1 MQGRTVKKKRVRFAE
16 GDVFL
21 VPLTQG
27 GFAVGLIVRCDLRG
41 HGVLAY
47 IFNST
52 VDEAGELDID
62 HVVSKEM
69 VVDVV
74 DVAMRSLV
82 SGAWPIVGRLP
93 NWSRSDWPVPVFRYQ
108 IGQLSFRSQ
117 DDYRQEIFSNLIP
130 KNEEIF
136 RYVVY
141 GDSALSFRLS
151 RKFSEDERD
160 RNWKVR

>member
-1 MQGRTVKKKRVRFAE
+1 MQGRVVKKRVRFAE

-21 VPLTQG
+21 IPLTQG
-27 GFAVGLIVRCDLRG
+27 GFAVGLIARYDLRG

-47 IFNST
+47 IFNRT

-74 DVAMRSLV
+74 DFAMRSLV
-82 SGAWPIVGRLP
+82 SGSWPIVGRLP
-93 NWSRSDWPVPVFRYQ
+93 NRSRSDQ

-117 DDYRQEIFSNLIP
+117 DDYRQEIYSNLIP
-130 KNEEIF
+130 RDEEIF
-136 RYVVY
+136 RYVLY
-141 GDSALSFRLS
+141 GDLALSLRLS
-151 RKFSEDERD
+151 LRFSQDECD
-160 RNWKVR
+160 RNWKSR

>member
-1 MQGRTVKKKRVRFAE
+1 MQGRVVKKRVRFAE

-21 VPLTQG
+21 IPLTQG
-27 GFAVGLIVRCDLRG
+27 GFAVGLIARYDLRG

-47 IFNST
+47 IFNRT

-117 DDYRQEIFSNLIP
+117 DDYRQEIYSNLIP
-130 KNEEIF
+130 RDEEIF
-136 RYVVY
+136 RYVLY
-141 GDSALSFRLS
+141 GDLALSLRLS
-151 RKFSEDERD
+151 LRFSQDECD
-160 RNWKVR
+160 RNWKSR